1 MIKLKSRDQNRNMVK
16 IGTKM
21 VYSPFL
27 IVSPLFTIFL
37 NLWEKEKEKKNV
49 IIVNKH
55 VVRPILIVPICD
67 LDFITLPI

>member
-1 MIKLKSRDQNRNMVK
+1 
-16 IGTKM
+16 M

-37 NLWEKEKEKKNV
+37 NLWEKQKEIHCSLYSLTFGKSKKKKKNV
-49 IIVNKH
+49 IIVNKL